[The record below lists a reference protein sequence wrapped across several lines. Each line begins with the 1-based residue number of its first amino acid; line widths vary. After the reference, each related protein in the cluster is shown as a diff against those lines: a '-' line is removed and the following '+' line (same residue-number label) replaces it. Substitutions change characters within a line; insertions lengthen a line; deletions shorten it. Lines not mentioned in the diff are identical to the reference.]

1 MNTVKVNVYNLLE
14 KLESNL
20 GKHKMEYDDMMLNY
34 KLQSIAALQVSLN
47 NFTTDIFEFA
57 VTPRKPVEH
66 IKDYQRAILMLQMS
80 VEEIIELTEREFS
93 ELVMDEWQWKHEFEM
108 TKTLYGL

>member
-1 MNTVKVNVYNLLE
+1 MNTVKVNKFELLNKLNDNLA
-14 KLESNL
+14 
-20 GKHKMEYDDMMLNY
+20 KHKEEYEEMMLNY

-57 VTPRKPVEH
+57 VIPRKPTEH
-66 IKDYQRAILMLQMS
+66 IKDYQRAIQMLQMS
-80 VEEIIELTEREFS
+80 VEDIIELTEREFS

>member
-1 MNTVKVNVYNLLE
+1 MNTVKVNVYNLLD

-20 GKHKMEYDDMMLNY
+20 GKHKTEYDDMMIVY
-34 KLQSIAALQVSLN
+34 KKQSIAALETSLI
-47 NFTTDIFEFA
+47 NFKADVFDFA
-57 VTPRKPVEH
+57 VNPRKPVEH